1 MLSTIFLVFEEREMR
16 MTFEK
21 TKREYYG
28 RILLILWPMLI
39 LLTVGLVVLDV
50 LGQFESDVSTHIVNG
65 SAVFIFFV
73 LWLLV
78 RKFAICS
85 WFVCPALTAF
95 SFYYFAMVDYDGTAT
110 SIYYTMIV
118 GITSTLFILVMF
130 NESWLLSTVVY
141 APLLAYYM
149 YKTGDD
155 MNEGESEMNELII
168 RCVFC
173 IFLYLIIAYK
183 VEMLNKQAFLGQ

>member
-1 MLSTIFLVFEEREMR
+1 MLSTIFLVFEDREMR

-39 LLTVGLVVLDV
+39 LLTAGLIVLDV
-50 LGQFESDVSTHIVNG
+50 LEQFDSETMTHIVNG
-65 SAVFIFFV
+65 AGVFVFFLLWV
-73 LWLLV
+73 LI

-85 WFVCPALTAF
+85 WFVCPLMTAF
-95 SFYYFAMVDYDGTAT
+95 AFYYFAIVDYDGTAI

-118 GITSTLFILVMF
+118 GITSSLFILVMF

-155 MNEGESEMNELII
+155 LNNGESEMNELII

-173 IFLYLIIAYK
+173 VFLYLIIAYK

>member
-1 MLSTIFLVFEEREMR
+1 MLSTFFLVFEDREMR

-39 LLTVGLVVLDV
+39 LLTAGLIVLDV
-50 LGQFESDVSTHIVNG
+50 VEQFDSEMMTHIVNG
-65 SAVFIFFV
+65 SGVFVFFL
-73 LWLLV
+73 LWVLV
-78 RKFAICS
+78 RKYAICS
-85 WFVCPALTAF
+85 WFVCPLLTAF
-95 SFYYFAMVDYDGTAT
+95 AFYYFAIVDYDGTAI

-118 GITSTLFILVMF
+118 GITSSLFILVMF
-130 NESWLLSTVVY
+130 NESWLISTVVY

-155 MNEGESEMNELII
+155 MNNGDSEMNELII

-173 IFLYLIIAYK
+173 VFLYLIIAYK

>member
-1 MLSTIFLVFEEREMR
+1 MLSTIFLVFEDREMR

-39 LLTVGLVVLDV
+39 LLTAGLIVLDV
-50 LGQFESDVSTHIVNG
+50 LEQFDSETMTHIVNG
-65 SAVFIFFV
+65 GGVFVFFLLWV
-73 LWLLV
+73 LI

-85 WFVCPALTAF
+85 WFVCPLLTAF
-95 SFYYFAMVDYDGTAT
+95 AFYYFAIVDYDGTAI

-118 GITSTLFILVMF
+118 GITSSLFILVMF
-130 NESWLLSTVVY
+130 NESWLLSTIVY

-155 MNEGESEMNELII
+155 LNNGESEMNELII

-173 IFLYLIIAYK
+173 VFLYLIIAYK

>member
-1 MLSTIFLVFEEREMR
+1 MLSTIFLVFEDREMR

-21 TKREYYG
+21 TKREYYS

-39 LLTVGLVVLDV
+39 LLTAGLIVLDV
-50 LGQFESDVSTHIVNG
+50 LEQFDSEVMTHIVNG
-65 SAVFIFFV
+65 SGVFVFFLLWV
-73 LWLLV
+73 LI

-85 WFVCPALTAF
+85 WFVCPLLTAF
-95 SFYYFAMVDYDGTAT
+95 AFYYFAIVDYDGTAI

-118 GITSTLFILVMF
+118 GITSSLFILVMF
-130 NESWLLSTVVY
+130 SESWLISTVVY

-155 MNEGESEMNELII
+155 MNNGESEMNELII

-173 IFLYLIIAYK
+173 VFLYLIIAYK
-183 VEMLNKQAFLGQ
+183 VEMLSKQAFLGQ

>member
-1 MLSTIFLVFEEREMR
+1 MLSTIFLVFEDREMR

-39 LLTVGLVVLDV
+39 LLTAGLVVLDI
-50 LGQFESDVSTHIVNG
+50 LEQFESDTLTHIING
-65 SAVFIFFV
+65 SAVFIFSI

-85 WFVCPALTAF
+85 WFVCPTLTAF
-95 SFYYFAMVDYDGTAT
+95 AFYYFAIVDYDGTAV

-118 GITSTLFILVMF
+118 GITSSLFILVMF

-155 MNEGESEMNELII
+155 MTNGESEMNELII

-173 IFLYLIIAYK
+173 VFLYLIIAYK
-183 VEMLNKQAFLGQ
+183 VEMLNK

>member
-1 MLSTIFLVFEEREMR
+1 MLSTIFLVFEDREMR

-39 LLTVGLVVLDV
+39 LLTAGLIVLDV
-50 LGQFESDVSTHIVNG
+50 LEQFDSEVSTHIVNG
-65 SAVFIFFV
+65 CGVFVCFLLWV
-73 LWLLV
+73 LI
-78 RKFAICS
+78 RKYAICS
-85 WFVCPALTAF
+85 WFVCPLLTAF
-95 SFYYFAMVDYDGTAT
+95 AFYYFAIVDYDGTAI

-118 GITSTLFILVMF
+118 GITSSLFILVMF

-155 MNEGESEMNELII
+155 LNNGESEMNELII

-173 IFLYLIIAYK
+173 VFLYLIIAYK

>member
-1 MLSTIFLVFEEREMR
+1 MLSTIFLVFEDREMR

-39 LLTVGLVVLDV
+39 LLTAGLIVLDV
-50 LGQFESDVSTHIVNG
+50 VEQFDSEMMTHIVNG
-65 SAVFIFFV
+65 SGVFVFFL
-73 LWLLV
+73 LWVLV
-78 RKFAICS
+78 RKYAICS
-85 WFVCPALTAF
+85 WFVCPLLTAF
-95 SFYYFAMVDYDGTAT
+95 AFYYFAIVDYDGTAI

-118 GITSTLFILVMF
+118 GITSSLFILVMF
-130 NESWLLSTVVY
+130 NESWLISTVVY

-155 MNEGESEMNELII
+155 MNNGDSEMNELII

-173 IFLYLIIAYK
+173 VFLYLIIAYK

>member
-1 MLSTIFLVFEEREMR
+1 MLSTIFLVFEDREMR

-39 LLTVGLVVLDV
+39 LLTAGLIVLDV
-50 LGQFESDVSTHIVNG
+50 LEQFDSETMTHIVNG
-65 SAVFIFFV
+65 GGVFVFFLLWV
-73 LWLLV
+73 LI

-85 WFVCPALTAF
+85 WFVCPLMTAF
-95 SFYYFAMVDYDGTAT
+95 AFYYFAIVDYDGTAI

-118 GITSTLFILVMF
+118 GITSSLFILVMF

-155 MNEGESEMNELII
+155 LNNGESEMNELII

-173 IFLYLIIAYK
+173 VFLYLIIAYK
-183 VEMLNKQAFLGQ
+183 VEMLNKQAFLG

>member
-1 MLSTIFLVFEEREMR
+1 MLSTIFLVFEDREMR

-39 LLTVGLVVLDV
+39 LLTAGLIVLDV
-50 LGQFESDVSTHIVNG
+50 LEQFDSEMMTHIVNG
-65 SAVFIFFV
+65 SGVFVFFL
-73 LWLLV
+73 LWVLV
-78 RKFAICS
+78 RKYAICS
-85 WFVCPALTAF
+85 WFVCPLLTAF
-95 SFYYFAMVDYDGTAT
+95 AFYYFAIVDYDGTAI

-118 GITSTLFILVMF
+118 GITSSLFILVMF

-155 MNEGESEMNELII
+155 MNNGDSEMNELII

-173 IFLYLIIAYK
+173 VFLYLIIAYK

>member
-1 MLSTIFLVFEEREMR
+1 MLSTIFLVFEDREMR

-39 LLTVGLVVLDV
+39 LLTAGLIVLDV
-50 LGQFESDVSTHIVNG
+50 LEQFDSETMTHIVNG
-65 SAVFIFFV
+65 GGVFVFFLLWV
-73 LWLLV
+73 LI

-85 WFVCPALTAF
+85 WFVCPLLTAF
-95 SFYYFAMVDYDGTAT
+95 AFYYFAIVDYDGTAI

-118 GITSTLFILVMF
+118 GITSSLFILVMF

-155 MNEGESEMNELII
+155 MNNGESEMNELII

-173 IFLYLIIAYK
+173 VFLYLIIAYK

>member
-1 MLSTIFLVFEEREMR
+1 MLSTIFLVFEDREMR

-39 LLTVGLVVLDV
+39 LLTAGLIVLDV
-50 LGQFESDVSTHIVNG
+50 LEQFDSETMTHIVNG
-65 SAVFIFFV
+65 GGVFVFFLLWV
-73 LWLLV
+73 LI

-85 WFVCPALTAF
+85 WFVCPLLTAF
-95 SFYYFAMVDYDGTAT
+95 AFYYFAIVDYDGTAI

-118 GITSTLFILVMF
+118 GITSSLFILVMF

-155 MNEGESEMNELII
+155 LNNGESEMNELII

-173 IFLYLIIAYK
+173 VFLYLIIAYK